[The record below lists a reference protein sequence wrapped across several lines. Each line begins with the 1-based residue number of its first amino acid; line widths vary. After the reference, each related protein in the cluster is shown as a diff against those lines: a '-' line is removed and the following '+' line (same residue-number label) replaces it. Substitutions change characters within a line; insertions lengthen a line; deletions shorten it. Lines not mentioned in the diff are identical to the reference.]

1 MPLSVD
7 TMNYFVEIIG
17 WIGAVL
23 IVGSYF
29 LNINGKL
36 KSSSGVYILSNLFG
50 GIFFTINTLVHA
62 AYPSMI
68 VNIIW
73 VLIAVAALFKK
84 DKV

>member
-1 MPLSVD
+1 MD
-7 TMNYFVEIIG
+7 TFIEIIG

-36 KSSSGVYILSNLFG
+36 SSRSPVYIISNLLG
-50 GIFFTINTLVHA
+50 GIFFTVNTLVHH

-73 VLIAVAALFKK
+73 VVIAIAALLKK
-84 DKV
+84 DRPKS

>member
-1 MPLSVD
+1 
-7 TMNYFVEIIG
+7 MNYFVEIIG

-23 IVGSYF
+23 IVGAYF

-36 KSSSGVYILSNLFG
+36 NSSSGVYILSNLFG
-50 GIFFTINTLVHA
+50 GIFFTINTLVHQ

-73 VLIAVAALFKK
+73 VFIAVGALVKK
-84 DKV
+84 NKQTN

>member
-1 MPLSVD
+1 MD
-7 TMNYFVEIIG
+7 QFIEIIG
-17 WIGAVL
+17 WIGAIL

-36 KSSSGVYILSNLFG
+36 KSASAVYIFCNLLG
-50 GIFFTINTLVHA
+50 GIFFTINTLVHK

-73 VLIAVAALFKK
+73 VIIALGALYNRNKTLPLN
-84 DKV
+84 

>member
-1 MPLSVD
+1 MD
-7 TMNYFVEIIG
+7 HFVEIIG

-36 KSSSGVYILSNLFG
+36 KSSSVIYIISNLLG
-50 GIFFTINTLVHA
+50 GTFFTINTMVHK

-73 VLIAVAALFKK
+73 VIIAVAALIKK
-84 DKV
+84 DKPPR